1 MRVAARAIVVLS
13 LALVGVQ
20 PLRAADRP
28 TLAQLLTRAGEYVGR
43 FQLEFAAIVSD
54 EDYRQQVASRQ
65 YSTPP
70 PATLA
75 DVRRLRS
82 TSQQR
87 RTRSEMLFLWMPDET
102 AWLTVRNVLT
112 VDGRPVPDSQ
122 NRLSDALG
130 DTSVERRTRLRR
142 LLNESAR
149 FNLGRIYRT
158 LNFPTLAL
166 LYLDPALQSRF
177 TFTSAGRERING
189 VETEKIVFDES
200 SRPTFIQDKGADL
213 VSRGAMWVADA
224 DGTVVRTRL
233 ELRIPLRETVAS
245 IDVDYRRDARLD
257 MWVPGHMHETYVQS
271 RASIRVESIDCVA
284 TYSNFRRFETSGRII
299 LPK

>member
-1 MRVAARAIVVLS
+1 MLS
-13 LALVGVQ
+13 
-20 PLRAADRP
+20 LRAADSP
-28 TLAQLLTRAGEYVGR
+28 APPQLLARAGEYVRR

-54 EDYRQQVASRQ
+54 EDYRQHVVSRQ

-70 PATLA
+70 PASLD
-75 DVRRLRS
+75 DVRRLPS
-82 TSQQR
+82 TSRQR

-130 DTSVERRTRLRR
+130 DTSVDRRTRLRR
-142 LLNESAR
+142 LRDEGAR
-149 FNLGRIYRT
+149 FNLGSIFRN

-166 LYLDPALQSRF
+166 QYLDPALQSRF

-189 VETEKIVFDES
+189 VETEKIGFDER
-200 SRPTFIQDKGADL
+200 SRPTFIQEDGADR

-233 ELRIPLRETVAS
+233 ELRIPLRETVVS
-245 IDVDYRRDARLD
+245 VEVDYRRDARLD
-257 MWVPGHMHETYVQS
+257 MWVPSRMHETYQHSRQS
-271 RASIRVESIDCVA
+271 VLVENIDCVA
-284 TYSNFRRFETSGRII
+284 TYSNFRRFETSGRVI